1 VYDEEENLLDENPID
16 AHEVE
21 RRKKISTARNK
32 FEDLIQQAKGSTEG
46 MDFVVSC
53 LMNMQASLHH
63 IAPTTLQTRQ
73 EEYEGFIGCQIL
85 EQINILPLTNVL
97 SKGRSK
103 RIKKSKELPKP
114 RKRKNASQEAPAL

>member
-1 VYDEEENLLDENPID
+1 VYNKEGNLLDEKPMD

-32 FEDLIQQAKGSTEG
+32 FKDLIQQAKSSVEG
-46 MDFVVSC
+46 MDFVASD

-63 IAPTTLQTRQ
+63 IAPTTMQTRQ
-73 EEYEGFIGCQIL
+73 EEYEGFIDCQIS
-85 EQINILPLTNVL
+85 EQINIHPPIEVL

-114 RKRKNASQEAPAL
+114 HKRKNANQEAPAL